1 MTVRLDK
8 FLQVSR
14 LVRRRGVANMLCDRG
29 RVRLNGAVA
38 RPAEVVRTGDVITI
52 SQGDRR
58 LVAKVLTV
66 PERPTSSKDLV
77 DILARIKFDDLR
89 ELT

>member
-1 MTVRLDK
+1 MRLDK

-66 PERPTSSKDLV
+66 PERPTPSKDLV

>member
-1 MTVRLDK
+1 VRLDK

-14 LVRRRGVANMLCDRG
+14 LVRRREVANMLCDRG

-38 RPAEVVRTGDVITI
+38 RPAAAVRTGDVITI
-52 SQGDRR
+52 SRGDRR
-58 LVAKVLTV
+58 LVAKVLSV
-66 PERPTSSKDLV
+66 PDRPAPSKDLV
-77 DILARIKFDDLR
+77 DILARINLEDLR

>member
-1 MTVRLDK
+1 MRLDK

-14 LVRRRGVANMLCDRG
+14 LVRRREVANMLCDRG

-38 RPAEVVRTGDVITI
+38 RPAAVVRTGDVITI
-52 SQGDRR
+52 SRGDRR
-58 LVAKVLTV
+58 LVAKVLSV
-66 PERPTSSKDLV
+66 PDRPAPSKDLV
-77 DILARIKFDDLR
+77 DILARINLEDLR

>member
-1 MTVRLDK
+1 
-8 FLQVSR
+8 
-14 LVRRRGVANMLCDRG
+14 MLCDRG
-29 RVRLNGAVA
+29 RVRVNGAVA
-38 RPAEVVRTGDVITI
+38 RPAAVVRTGDVITI

-66 PERPTSSKDLV
+66 PERPAPSKDLV
-77 DILARIKFDDLR
+77 DILARITLDDLR